1 MANEPRS
8 ARVRGAVDSK
18 PSRRLISRFAPLLNR
33 PLAIGA
39 MTVLASFFCCGALA
53 ETTVVSEGKSLPEAT
68 ASPIV
73 RSHHSDE
80 SDAIPL
86 LFLVV
91 LGLGGL
97 ALSQTRPTE
106 RSTPRAGFFCAGKN
120 VVRGQEL
127 PAIIPPQPPLGVVAR
142 EHHDDVVGLEPVGVF
157 RVLDH

>member
-8 ARVRGAVDSK
+8 ARVRGAVDSQ
-18 PSRRLISRFAPLLNR
+18 PTRRLISRFAPLLNR

-39 MTVLASFFCCGALA
+39 VTVLASFFCCGALA
-53 ETTVVSEGKSLPEAT
+53 ETTPVSEGKPHADT
-68 ASPIV
+68 APTAGIA
-73 RSHHSDE
+73 RHHVDRD
-80 SDAIPL
+80 DAVPL

-106 RSTPRAGFFCAGKN
+106 RSTPRAGSFCAGKN
-120 VVRGQEL
+120 VVHGQEL

-142 EHHDDVVGLEPVGVF
+142 QHHDDVVGLEPVGVF